1 MIRDNNVKDKWEKM
15 VIEHN
20 IKSHIGD
27 IMGKG

>member
-1 MIRDNNVKDKWEKM
+1 MIKDHNVRDKWEKM

-20 IKSHIGD
+20 VNSHIGD